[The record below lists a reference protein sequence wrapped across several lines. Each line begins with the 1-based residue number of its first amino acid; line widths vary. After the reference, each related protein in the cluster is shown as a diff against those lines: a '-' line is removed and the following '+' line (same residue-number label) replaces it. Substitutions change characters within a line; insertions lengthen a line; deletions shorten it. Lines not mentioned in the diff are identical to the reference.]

1 MKHKDILLLVNVTA
15 TDDVYPTIIHYAKE
29 HGWRLTIEDR
39 LAPPEGWRGDG
50 AIVEAMD
57 IPIIARYLRSLR
69 HKGISVVNLTD
80 SRIARCIPS
89 CIIDTGLVSRLAS
102 EHFCERGF
110 THAAFFSMEWVYGR
124 KMQFAGFAKAWG
136 KAYVSKWIWP
146 EATKARNINNHA
158 AMVKWIKGVIAATPK
173 PIAVFCVNSYN
184 AVTLLN
190 ICLDMGLSVPEEIA
204 ILSAQYDPAFCDCQ
218 TVPISGVEIDS
229 RQHAMEAA
237 AMLDGIIERRS
248 DILNHI
254 LIKPKGIKIQQSTN
268 VLASE
273 NPMMRHAFRF
283 IRENLSHPFGAAEV
297 AAYLGI
303 PRIRLDRLFASELKR
318 SVGSEILRQRIS
330 NVKRMLAESDA
341 KIDSIAAETGFCHA
355 SYLIKA
361 FKKAVGVTPH
371 RFRSGLT

>member
-15 TDDVYPTIIHYAKE
+15 TDDVYPTIIQYAKE

-39 LAPPEGWRGDG
+39 IAPPDGWRGDG
-50 AIVEAMD
+50 TIVEAMD
-57 IPIIARYLRSLR
+57 IPVIARYLKSLR
-69 HKGISVVNLTD
+69 RKGVPVVNLTD

-89 CIIDTGLVSRLAS
+89 CTIDTSSVCRLAS
-102 EHFCERGF
+102 EHFRERGF
-110 THAAFFSMEWVYGR
+110 THTAFFSMEWVYGR
-124 KMQFAGFAKAWG
+124 KMQFSGFAKAWG
-136 KAYVSKWIWP
+136 TAHVSKWIWP
-146 EATKARNINNHA
+146 ESAKDYNINNRA
-158 AMVKWIKGVIAATPK
+158 AMLKWIKGIIAEAPK

-218 TVPISGVEIDS
+218 TVPISGIEIDS
-229 RQHAMEAA
+229 RRHATEAA
-237 AMLDGIIERRS
+237 VMLDGIIEQRNG
-248 DILNHI
+248 IPNHI
-254 LIKPKGIKIQQSTN
+254 LIKPEGIKVQQSTN

-273 NPMMRHAFRF
+273 SPMIRNAFRF

-297 AAYLGI
+297 AAHLGI

-341 KIDSIAAETGFCHA
+341 KIDLIAAETGFCHA

-361 FKKAVGVTPH
+361 FKKAVGITPH